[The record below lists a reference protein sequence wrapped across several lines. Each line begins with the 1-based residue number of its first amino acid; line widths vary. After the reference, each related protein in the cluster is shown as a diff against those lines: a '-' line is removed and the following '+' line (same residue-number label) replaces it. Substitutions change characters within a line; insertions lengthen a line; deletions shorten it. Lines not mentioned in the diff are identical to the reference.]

1 MWCFVQVEFWRK
13 GASHQD
19 EQWQQQQQQ
28 YHEQDWLDHD
38 RGRPV
43 DTAHEAVDGSGDMMT
58 HDMARC
64 TLNALAVIKTHT
76 LVSSVLRDVLGLA

>member
-1 MWCFVQVEFWRK
+1 VQVEFWRK

-19 EQWQQQQQQ
+19 EQWQKQQH

-43 DTAHEAVDGSGDMMT
+43 DTAQEAVDGSGDMMT

-64 TLNALAVIKTHT
+64 ACDVVGAACDQDTTPVALGPA
-76 LVSSVLRDVLGLA
+76 